1 MTELLALGSA
11 IAFGAGDFCG
21 GLASRRAPALRVTAL
36 AQTASVVALIP
47 MLVLVPAVE
56 VTGADLVWGAA
67 GGLFGL
73 IGLLLLFTA
82 LGEGPMG
89 IVAPTTS
96 VVSALVPLAW
106 GLASGE
112 RPGGLAYA
120 GIVLGLLA
128 IVAVTMPDGP
138 SGRLSGRVIAMALG
152 AGLGFALFFIALSE
166 TSLDSGLWPLVGA
179 RAVTV
184 PAILAL
190 AWRFARPEPIGDAWR
205 LAVVSGVL
213 DMFANALFL
222 SAAQRGL
229 LAIAAVLSAL
239 YPAVT
244 AVLAR
249 IVLQERMSGIQ
260 LGGVGAAVLAVIL
273 IGLNA

>member
-1 MTELLALGSA
+1 MTELLALGAA

-21 GLASRRAPALRVTAL
+21 GLGSRRAPALTVTAV
-36 AQTASVVALIP
+36 AQVASIAALIP
-47 MLVLVPAVE
+47 LVLVVPAPMVAA
-56 VTGADLVWGAA
+56 GDIAWGAA

-73 IGLLLLFTA
+73 LGILMLFTA
-82 LGEGPMG
+82 LGAGPMG
-89 IVAPTTS
+89 VVAPTTS
-96 VVSALVPLAW
+96 VVSALVPLGW

-120 GIVLGLLA
+120 GIALGLVA
-128 IVAVTMPDGP
+128 IVAVTASDGP
-138 SGRLSGRVIAMALG
+138 SGRLTGRILVMSLG
-152 AGLGFALFFIALSE
+152 AGLGFALFFIALGE

-184 PAILAL
+184 PVILGIA
-190 AWRFARPEPIGDAWR
+190 ARFAPAEPLGAAWR

-213 DMFANALFL
+213 DMVANALFL

-244 AVLAR
+244 ALLAR
-249 IVLQERMSGIQ
+249 VVLHERMAPIQ
-260 LGGVGAAVLAVIL
+260 VGGVAAAVGAVIL
-273 IGLNA
+273 IGAPG

>member
-1 MTELLALGSA
+1 
-11 IAFGAGDFCG
+11 
-21 GLASRRAPALRVTAL
+21 
-36 AQTASVVALIP
+36 
-47 MLVLVPAVE
+47 
-56 VTGADLVWGAA
+56 
-67 GGLFGL
+67 
-73 IGLLLLFTA
+73 
-82 LGEGPMG
+82 
-89 IVAPTTS
+89 
-96 VVSALVPLAW
+96 
-106 GLASGE
+106 
-112 RPGGLAYA
+112 
-120 GIVLGLLA
+120 
-128 IVAVTMPDGP
+128 MPDGP

-190 AWRFARPEPIGDAWR
+190 AWLFARPEPIGDAWR

-273 IGLNA
+273 IGLPA